1 MMLLQLSPEDHEAL
15 DITLA
20 EMLEAHEGD
29 VIAVA
34 KTALACAAL
43 AAAGQSQGFHRHPP
57 ATRKT
62 PYKSRERP
70 NLSARQPHQAL

>member
-1 MMLLQLSPEDHEAL
+1 MMLLSLSPEDHDVIEA
-15 DITLA
+15 TFA
-20 EMLEAHEGD
+20 EMLAAHEGD

-62 PYKSRERP
+62 QHKPRELP
-70 NLSARQPHQAL
+70 NLPARQPPQAL